1 MSEPRPKGKL
11 AVVDENF
18 ELPADLQAR
27 PPEERLALKG
37 QLRDANNIKEGRRR
51 QLADDLKALGA
62 QTLAD
67 ASQLAQI
74 RAERDARPTVHS
86 YHRHGMARLFQ
97 GAFLGMC
104 AGVIVAFFLLPI
116 VANAVSGLLHE
127 ATITGAM
134 VSSQR
139 EPAPQYQRQP

>member
-1 MSEPRPKGKL
+1 MSDDATPL
-11 AVVDENF
+11 QTQ
-18 ELPADLQAR
+18 AD
-27 PPEERLALKG
+27 RLA
-37 QLRDANNIKEGRRR
+37 AAKEAVKRREDGIRAAAAKQGRQQER
-51 QLADDLKALGA
+51 QDIFQALGI
-62 QTLAD
+62 QRLEE
-67 ASQLAQI
+67 ASQLAQL
-74 RAERDARPTVHS
+74 RSERDARPTIHS